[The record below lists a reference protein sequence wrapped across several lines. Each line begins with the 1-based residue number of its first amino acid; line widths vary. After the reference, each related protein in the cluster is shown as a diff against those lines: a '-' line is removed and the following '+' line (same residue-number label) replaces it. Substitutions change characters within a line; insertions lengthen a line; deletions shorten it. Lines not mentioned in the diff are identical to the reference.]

1 MAKKITEMSTED
13 LQKKDLELRMQLQ
26 DLRIKGSTGNNTQ
39 EHKQLRKERARVLTE
54 LQGRK
59 DEQS

>member
-1 MAKKITEMSTED
+1 MSTED